1 MNQLSNP
8 VGVYFDYL
16 YTNSLYVVDT
26 GNNRI
31 LRFPP
36 NSTSATNGTVVAGG
50 NSGGSGMNQLN
61 NPRSL
66 LVGKNETLYISDGG
80 ERILR
85 KIVI

>member
-1 MNQLSNP
+1 
-8 VGVYFDYL
+8 
-16 YTNSLYVVDT
+16 
-26 GNNRI
+26 
-31 LRFPP
+31 
-36 NSTSATNGTVVAGG
+36 
-50 NSGGSGMNQLN
+50 MNQLN